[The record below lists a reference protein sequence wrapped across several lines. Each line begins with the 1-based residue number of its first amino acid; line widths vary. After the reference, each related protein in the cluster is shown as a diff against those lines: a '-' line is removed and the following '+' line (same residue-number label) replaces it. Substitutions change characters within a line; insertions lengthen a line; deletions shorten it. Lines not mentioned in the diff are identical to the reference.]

1 MVTATIEEEIDED
14 SQDTMED
21 LYIIFFIDGR
31 EYGIEI
37 RYLIEIIAFQ
47 PVTFVPNLPK
57 YVKGVLNLR
66 GKIIPVLDARTRF
79 GMPSIDYTENTCI
92 LILNFN
98 NLSASLIVD
107 GVKEVLRITKDNIE
121 PSPGFEEANVG
132 RFVDSIGKSGD
143 TLKILINV
151 EKFIHEKDIKEI
163 IAP

>member
-1 MVTATIEEEIDED
+1 MVTATVDEEIEED

-66 GKIIPVLDARTRF
+66 GKIIPVLDVRTRF

-121 PSPGFEEANVG
+121 PSPGFEEANVE